1 MEARRRSAPANVDPR
16 SQPAYTLT
24 EAARYLRL
32 PTGTL
37 RSWVVGRPYPAAGGT
52 RTFAPLI
59 RPAQK
64 TPLTLSF
71 WDLVEAHVLHALRT
85 EHGVPVE
92 KLRRALK
99 YAETELAI
107 DRLLLRQDLE
117 THAGSVLIER
127 YGKLIDLSA
136 SGQLAMRKMLER
148 QLRRVEWHVDKMP
161 LRLFPFVAA
170 LDGTD
175 ERPIAIDPQVAFG
188 RPILQR
194 AGVSTRAIAS
204 RLDAG
209 ETVADLAADY
219 DLTTDD
225 IEQAAVYERAA

>member
-1 MEARRRSAPANVDPR
+1 METRRRSTTAIVDPR
-16 SQPAYTLT
+16 NHPAYTLA

-32 PTGTL
+32 APGTL
-37 RSWVVGRPYPAAGGT
+37 RSWVVGRPYPAGGGT
-52 RTFAPLI
+52 RTFTPLI

-64 TPLTLSF
+64 HPLVLSF

-85 EHGVPVE
+85 EHGVPVDQ
-92 KLRRALK
+92 LRRALK
-99 YAETELAI
+99 YAETELDI
-107 DRLLLRQDLE
+107 ERLLLRQDLL

-148 QLRRVEWHVDKMP
+148 QLRRVEWDADRMP
-161 LRLFPFVAA
+161 LRLFPFVAS

-175 ERPIAIDPQVAFG
+175 ERPIAIDPHVAFG
-188 RPILQR
+188 RPVLQPS
-194 AGVSTRAIAS
+194 GVSTQTIAS

-209 ETVADLAADY
+209 ESVADLAADY
-219 DLTTDD
+219 DLTTTD